1 MAITGQS
8 AGVFWIWSRGWRNLS
23 QSAWRKFID
32 PEGGKT
38 NNTTYCEI
46 SRREGIYWLVA
57 MNAPCCSTT
66 LKFSKLFRKSLS
78 FTNGFINPRQWNWPD
93 SCQYSIKWKMTSLTD
108 TKCTHSPF
116 SPMSWRATSCW
127 NFSKLS
133 VSSLRWNKMRK
144 GIPSSVSSWKTH
156 SQKQMESEP
165 FKASAVPHR
174 LHNNPPVFWM

>member
-1 MAITGQS
+1 
-8 AGVFWIWSRGWRNLS
+8 
-23 QSAWRKFID
+23 
-32 PEGGKT
+32 
-38 NNTTYCEI
+38 
-46 SRREGIYWLVA
+46 

-93 SCQYSIKWKMTSLTD
+93 SCQYSIKRKMTSLTD

-144 GIPSSVSSWKTH
+144 GIPSSVSSWKTSTVKNRW
-156 SQKQMESEP
+156 SQKLLRPQQFHTDSTTTLLFFEC
-165 FKASAVPHR
+165 KYIH
-174 LHNNPPVFWM
+174 LHLEDKN